1 MRRETWVGGWVGRR
15 RLERAT
21 VSYGW
26 VGGWVGYLCFH
37 LEESREVLEGL
48 KELGVIQT
56 AEDEDVGEELGEVEG
71 LVVGVGGWM
80 GGWVGG

>member
-1 MRRETWVGGWVGRR
+1 M
-15 RLERAT
+15 
-21 VSYGW
+21 
-26 VGGWVGYLCFH
+26 GYLCFH